1 MASVKV
7 APKAPLAFENRPSK
21 PRDDSFSTYLA
32 LVRENFPP
40 ELGNSAP
47 ERLSC
52 RISLGTRRTLDGEIE
67 IFDAEKYF
75 SGVMDSDAPPQ
86 APENGPE
93 KPTKKEVRVRVRSR
107 SRTGS
112 ISSEMTCN
120 SRNTLLRDRRKHP
133 VPGGKREVESKRFLG
148 VFPCSCARKDAID
161 IDKDALSHARSD
173 GLRKQ
178 LPQAGERR
186 DENLVSD
193 SRLKRISPGLR
204 QQVFASR
211 EERKGGGGP
220 RVVFAPDFFDTAST
234 HRRSLKIASGGEGG
248 RDDDVQSEA
257 SSDLFEIE
265 SLSMTSS
272 HPFITHEGTESV
284 TTTAYEPSEASVE
297 WSVVTRS
304 VANFSIAS
312 ERVAP
317 AASLRKTRR
326 SSGSGLLLGCVS
338 EKAVD
343 VTSGAK
349 KPTGSSSF
357 DHWEHSGI
365 DGAAR
370 FRAESCGVDVGSGST
385 GRVLPPS
392 PFGSSRSSHDP

>member
-7 APKAPLAFENRPSK
+7 APKAPLAFENSPSK
-21 PRDDSFSTYLA
+21 LRDDSFSTYLA

-40 ELGNSAP
+40 ELGNSTP

-52 RISLGTRRTLDGEIE
+52 RISLGARRTFDGEIE

-86 APENGPE
+86 GPENGPE
-93 KPTKKEVRVRVRSR
+93 KPTKKEMRVRVRSR

-112 ISSEMTCN
+112 ISSEMTSN
-120 SRNTLLRDRRKHP
+120 SRSTLLRDRRKHP
-133 VPGGKREVESKRFLG
+133 VPGRQREAEGKRFLG
-148 VFPCSCARKDAID
+148 VFPCSCARKNAID
-161 IDKDALSHARSD
+161 VDKEALSHARSD
-173 GLRKQ
+173 SLRKQ
-178 LPQAGERR
+178 VAQAGDRR
-186 DENLVSD
+186 DEHLVSD
-193 SRLKRISPGLR
+193 SRLKRVGPGLR
-204 QQVFASR
+204 RQVFASG
-211 EERKGGGGP
+211 EARKGGGAP
-220 RVVFAPDFFDTAST
+220 RVVFAADFFDAAST
-234 HRRSLKIASGGEGG
+234 HRRTLKIASGGEGG
-248 RDDDVQSEA
+248 QDDDVQSEA

-265 SLSMTSS
+265 SLSVTSS

-284 TTTAYEPSEASVE
+284 TTTTYEPSEASVD
-297 WSVVTRS
+297 WSVVMRS

-312 ERVAP
+312 EPAAP

-349 KPTGSSSF
+349 KTTEGTSF
-357 DHWEHSGI
+357 VHWERPGI

>member
-1 MASVKV
+1 MA
-7 APKAPLAFENRPSK
+7 RSK
-21 PRDDSFSTYLA
+21 SLMQRSTS
-32 LVRENFPP
+32 
-40 ELGNSAP
+40 G
-47 ERLSC
+47 
-52 RISLGTRRTLDGEIE
+52 
-67 IFDAEKYF
+67 
-75 SGVMDSDAPPQ
+75 GVMDGDAPPQ

-93 KPTKKEVRVRVRSR
+93 KPTKKEVRLRVRSR

-120 SRNTLLRDRRKHP
+120 SRSTLLRDRRKHP
-133 VPGGKREVESKRFLG
+133 VPGGQREVEGKRFLG
-148 VFPCSCARKDAID
+148 VFPCSCARKNDID
-161 IDKDALSHARSD
+161 IDKDATS
-173 GLRKQ
+173 LRKQ
-178 LPQAGERR
+178 LAQAGERR
-186 DENLVSD
+186 DEHLVSD
-193 SRLKRISPGLR
+193 SRPKRISPGLR

-220 RVVFAPDFFDTAST
+220 RVVFASDFFDTAST
-234 HRRSLKIASGGEGG
+234 HRRSLKIASGGQGG
-248 RDDDVQSEA
+248 RDDDVHSEA

-265 SLSMTSS
+265 SISMTSS
-272 HPFITHEGTESV
+272 HPFISHEGTESV
-284 TTTAYEPSEASVE
+284 TTTAYEPSEASVA

-312 ERVAP
+312 EPVAP

-349 KPTGSSSF
+349 KPTGSTSS
-357 DHWEHSGI
+357 DHWERSGI

-385 GRVLPPS
+385 GRVVPPS